1 MEDDDLGLGEVEAD
15 LAKGACQRESDRAV
29 IEKEADEE
37 FWDDVIDEIEVEE
50 SKDKKKKV
58 DSLTKN
64 YLTSYYESLLLYYQI
79 ELKKPIDPA
88 AALLY
93 DTNAMLEIAKAD
105 QLKLIKEIEESFIED
120 KVLEKK
126 N

>member
-1 MEDDDLGLGEVEAD
+1 MKSFGTMLLT
-15 LAKGACQRESDRAV
+15 K
-29 IEKEADEE
+29 
-37 FWDDVIDEIEVEE
+37 
-50 SKDKKKKV
+50 SKLKKAIDKKKKV

-120 KVLEKK
+120 KDSGKK
-126 N
+126 ELVKLDLMLLMSISLDNTRQRLIRIN